1 LNLPVKTGIKPKDSV
16 IMRRRVSGANA
27 EKQPTAYSVR
37 QPLGWRGGLE
47 HFHQRM
53 EGSRKAIL
61 TN

>member
-1 LNLPVKTGIKPKDSV
+1 MILPVKMGIKLKDLL
-16 IMRRRVSGANA
+16 IMRQQVFDVSA

>member
-1 LNLPVKTGIKPKDSV
+1 MNLPVKMGIKPKDFV
-16 IMRRRVSGANA
+16 IMRRRVLGANA

-47 HFHQRM
+47 RSHQRM
-53 EGSRKAIL
+53 GGSRKATL

>member
-1 LNLPVKTGIKPKDSV
+1 
-16 IMRRRVSGANA
+16 
-27 EKQPTAYSVR
+27 VR
-37 QPLGWRGGLE
+37 QPLGWKGGLE

>member
-1 LNLPVKTGIKPKDSV
+1 V
-16 IMRRRVSGANA
+16 IMRRRVLGANA